1 MGDPDVIRSEKAK
14 ALVAAAD
21 ELAKKLPEV
30 AAFATALREFVAADA
45 EVVRAAQVKESQAS
59 RY

>member
-30 AAFATALREFVAADA
+30 AAFATALREFVAADEA
-45 EVVRAAQVKESQAS
+45 VIRAAEFGKATMP
-59 RY
+59 RH